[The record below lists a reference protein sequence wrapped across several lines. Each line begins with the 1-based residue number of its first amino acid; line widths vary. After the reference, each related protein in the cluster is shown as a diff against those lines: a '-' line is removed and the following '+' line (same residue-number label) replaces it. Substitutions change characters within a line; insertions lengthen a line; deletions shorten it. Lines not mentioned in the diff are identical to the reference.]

1 MKFVEVRV
9 KKNTHEAWGLVRRAT
24 CWKRG
29 IADQE
34 TAMPTQP
41 RRSETDA
48 TQPVSPEAQP
58 EPAKRKT
65 GDPLVPRDTR
75 PNPAEQNEPPVEN
88 V

>member
-1 MKFVEVRV
+1 
-9 KKNTHEAWGLVRRAT
+9 
-24 CWKRG
+24 
-29 IADQE
+29 
-34 TAMPTQP
+34 MPTQP
-41 RRSETDA
+41 RRSETDT

-58 EPAKRKT
+58 EPAKRKP

>member
-9 KKNTHEAWGLVRRAT
+9 KKNTHEPWGLARRAT

-29 IADQE
+29 IRKSGD
-34 TAMPTQP
+34 
-41 RRSETDA
+41 RDA
-48 TQPVSPEAQP
+48 H
-58 EPAKRKT
+58 PAKPFRNRYDTARKP
-65 GDPLVPRDTR
+65 GHPLVPRDTR